1 MLLGKV
7 SPAESRHHNQSPLMN
22 PYRAADG
29 RWFFFTGL
37 EADRHIGAVARAL
50 GRPELLDDERFCS
63 ASAIRRHRT
72 EFIALLDGIIA
83 ERPLAEWADRFD
95 AEGVWWALAQTP
107 AEVVEDPQLLAN
119 DGFVE
124 VEDGAIRSVNGPV
137 TFSGVTRRDDTGV
150 PALGE
155 DTDEVLAELAT
166 RRRPRP

>member
-1 MLLGKV
+1 
-7 SPAESRHHNQSPLMN
+7 
-22 PYRAADG
+22 
-29 RWFFFTGL
+29 
-37 EADRHIGAVARAL
+37 VARAL